1 MLRICFQRLE
11 GKVAVITGGASGIGA
26 TTVRLFATHG
36 ASVVFGDIQDDLGEA
51 LAQTLKNSQLEVS
64 YVHCDVRQEADVQR
78 LVEFAVEKHG
88 HLDIMYNN
96 AGVVGEMAADIKDLD
111 MEKVDAV
118 YSTNLRGALLGTKH
132 AARVMIPAKK
142 GVILST
148 ASTASFMPGTAP
160 LPYNISKF
168 ALLGL
173 VKSTALEL
181 AQHGIRVN
189 CVSPHTLPT
198 PLTISAYQSLA
209 PHLAC
214 EELQA
219 LILNSSE
226 LKGAALT
233 TDDIANAALFLV
245 SDDAKCIT
253 GHNLVVDWGFT
264 SSKTYLPVP
273 VQL

>member
-1 MLRICFQRLE
+1 
-11 GKVAVITGGASGIGA
+11 
-26 TTVRLFATHG
+26 VRLFATHG

-51 LAQTLKNSQLEVS
+51 LAQTLKNLQLEVS

-78 LVEFAVEKHG
+78 LVEFAVGKHG

-96 AGVVGEMAADIKDLD
+96 AGVVGKVGMDIKDVD
-111 MEKVDAV
+111 IENVDAV
-118 YSTNLRGALLGTKH
+118 YSVNLRGALLGTKH

-160 LPYNISKF
+160 LPYDISKF

-173 VKSTALEL
+173 VKSTACEL
-181 AQHGIRVN
+181 AKHGIRVN
-189 CVSPHTLPT
+189 CVSPHALPT
-198 PLTISAYQSLA
+198 PLTLLTYQSAL
-209 PHLAC
+209 PHLAY
-214 EELQA
+214 EEIEA
-219 LILNSSE
+219 LILDSSE

-233 TDDIANAALFLV
+233 TNDIANAALFLV

-253 GHNLVVDWGFT
+253 GHNLVVDCGFT
-264 SSKTYLPVP
+264 SNKSYSPIP

>member
-1 MLRICFQRLE
+1 M
-11 GKVAVITGGASGIGA
+11 
-26 TTVRLFATHG
+26 
-36 ASVVFGDIQDDLGEA
+36 FGDIQDDLGEA

-96 AGVVGEMAADIKDLD
+96 AGVMGKMDADIKDLD
-111 MEKVDAV
+111 MENVDAV
-118 YSTNLRGALLGTKH
+118 YSVNLRGALLGTKY

-148 ASTASFMPGTAP
+148 TSTASFMPGTAP
-160 LPYNISKF
+160 HPYNISKF

-173 VKSTALEL
+173 VKSAAYEL

-189 CVSPHTLPT
+189 CVSPHAVPT
-198 PLTISAYQSLA
+198 PLTMSSIQSLV
-209 PHLAC
+209 PDLAC

-219 LILNSSE
+219 LILDSSE
-226 LKGAALT
+226 LKGATLT

-264 SSKTYLPVP
+264 SSKTYLPIP

>member
-1 MLRICFQRLE
+1 MERLE
-11 GKVAVITGGASGIGA
+11 GKVAVVTGGASGIGA
-26 TTVRLFATHG
+26 ATVRLFATHG

-51 LAQTLKNSQLEVS
+51 LVQTLKDSQFEVS
-64 YVHCDVRQEADVQR
+64 YVHCDVRQEADVER
-78 LVEFAVEKHG
+78 LVGFAVEKHG

-96 AGVVGEMAADIKDLD
+96 AGVVGAMVVDIKELD
-111 MEKVDAV
+111 IEQVDAV
-118 YSTNLRGALLGTKH
+118 YSVNLRGALLGTKH

-142 GVILST
+142 GVILCT
-148 ASTASFMPGTAP
+148 TSTASFMPGTAP
-160 LPYNISKF
+160 HAYNISKF

-173 VKSTALEL
+173 VKSTACEL

-189 CVSPHTLPT
+189 CVSPHALPT
-198 PLTISAYQSLA
+198 PLVMSAYQSLA
-209 PHLAC
+209 PHLDH
-214 EELQA
+214 EQLKA
-219 LILNSSE
+219 LVLDSSE

-253 GHNLVVDWGFT
+253 GHNLVVDCGFT
-264 SSKTYLPVP
+264 SSKLYLPIP